1 MVAALRLLAS
11 FLVLSAPQGAERS
24 VRRYPLTAPSAALTD
39 SEGPRFGTF
48 LTNETDP
55 PESLLGSFFSN
66 RRPATALSTAE
77 LLTLLQGAVQS
88 TEVTLDVRGDALV
101 AVATEPQ
108 HQQISALLAALE
120 ATITKPLAVEVQ
132 LFQLPAEKAQ
142 PLPHQVAPAE
152 AAAFIE
158 KLRSSGSEIWSGV
171 VDAIP
176 GRLSEGGAVQRTPYT
191 SSFATEVAQK
201 SALATP
207 LIQTAGSGA
216 QIGIDASPT
225 LDGTA
230 ALVVAAFGRGELLG
244 LTRFDTR
251 AKDVGSVDQP
261 RVAGSR
267 VLTTAVVPLD
277 GLLVLAS
284 CDRDAEG
291 RMIVACLRPRGPVRS
306 PLLPP
311 AASPGRAI
319 ALVRTDLLQGE
330 QGRMAAMLDANLRP
344 IPVDEHRVSREGGL
358 AELLRGGESAVRLE
372 DLPSGYL
379 TLMGTEPE
387 VRSALARLRAQE
399 ELESASCGIRVEV
412 VKAADERAAASAESV
427 LISQSYSVALGRV
440 AAAQT
445 GREESAVVG
454 YGAEIAQE
462 AAIAAPLVR
471 ELFRGLLSRAQLL
484 RVSAESSLIQLDLQ
498 WSDFGPRERITSEIS
513 PAGDHERVPRRSS
526 RASRTLELPHGK
538 TMVVADLGTD
548 GGARLFVRCTAQ
560 RR

>member
-1 MVAALRLLAS
+1 MVAILRLLAS
-11 FLVLSAPQGAERS
+11 LAVLAAPQGTERS
-24 VRRYPLTAPSAALTD
+24 VRRYPLKALSASLTD
-39 SEGPRFGTF
+39 PQGPRFGSF
-48 LTNETDP
+48 LTNEADP
-55 PESLLGSFFSN
+55 PESLEASFFSN
-66 RRPATALSTAE
+66 RRPGVSLSTAE
-77 LLTLLQGAVQS
+77 LLTLLQGAIQS

-108 HQQISALLAALE
+108 HQQISALLTALE
-120 ATITKPLAVEVQ
+120 SIITKPLSIEVQ

-152 AAAFIE
+152 APALLE
-158 KLRSSGSEIWSGV
+158 KLRSNGVEIWSGI

-176 GRLSEGGAVQRTPYT
+176 GRIAEGGAIQRTPYT
-191 SSFATEVAQK
+191 SSFSTEVAQK
-201 SALATP
+201 SAIAAP
-207 LIQTAGSGA
+207 FMKTAGSGA
-216 QIGIDASPT
+216 HIGIDASPT

-230 ALVVAAFGRGELLG
+230 ALLVAALGRGELLG

-261 RVAGSR
+261 RLAGSR
-267 VLTTAVVPLD
+267 ILTTAVVPLD

-284 CDRDAEG
+284 CDRDAES
-291 RMIVACLRPRGPVRS
+291 RAIVACLRPRGPVR
-306 PLLPP
+306 PPMLPP
-311 AASPGRAI
+311 AASPGRAL

-330 QGRMAAMLDANLRP
+330 QGRVAAMLDASLRP
-344 IPVDEHRVSREGGL
+344 VPMDEHRVSREGGL

-379 TLMGTEPE
+379 SLMGTEPE
-387 VRSALARLRAQE
+387 VQSALARLRAQE

-412 VKAADERAAASAESV
+412 VRSSDERAAVAAETV
-427 LISQSYSVALGRV
+427 LFSQSYTVALGRV
-440 AAAQT
+440 AAAMT

-462 AAIAAPLVR
+462 AAIAAPIVR
-471 ELFRGLLSRAQLL
+471 DLFRGLVSRAQLL
-484 RVSAESSLIQLDLQ
+484 RAGADFSRIQLDLQ

-513 PAGDHERVPRRSS
+513 PAGDHERVALRSA
-526 RASRTLELPHGK
+526 RASRILELPHGK
-538 TMVVADLGTD
+538 LTVVADLGPD
-548 GGARLFVRCTAQ
+548 GGSRLFVRCIAQ